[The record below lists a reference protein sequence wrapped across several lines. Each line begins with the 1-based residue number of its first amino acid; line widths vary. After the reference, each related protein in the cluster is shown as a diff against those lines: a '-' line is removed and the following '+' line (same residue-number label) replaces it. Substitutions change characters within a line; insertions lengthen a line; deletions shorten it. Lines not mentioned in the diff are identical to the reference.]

1 MTSHPQRFCPLCNRA
16 FNSGEAVLRCAGC
29 DVLHHPGCWVK
40 NDGCATHTDHEA
52 RPVAIAYDNRE
63 TVMAPPHPAE
73 GTRILKPQKPAEGLL
88 PPGSE
93 AGDDGDA
100 VIGATPPAA
109 IGGTAPLPLP
119 PPGRTQEPTRFVRR
133 EPPPPEPLHP
143 PSAPKRYVP
152 APPSPQA
159 GGPKPLPK
167 IYGRHGILGLWYVP
181 VAALIA
187 VGVAFGVVWAFDQL
201 GGGDDNGT
209 PAVTTTVTPQPTAD
223 GTPNASATV
232 GTRTPGASPT
242 TAGTPAATGKF
253 RPGDFAVVTGTGD
266 CLNIRV
272 APGRNNDAIECLK
285 DGETLA
291 ITGGPST
298 ADGLTWWKVKI
309 GTGEGW
315 GAEDYLSKKP

>member
-1 MTSHPQRFCPLCNRA
+1 MTTHPQRFCPLCNRA
-16 FNSGEAVLRCAGC
+16 FTAGEAVLRCAGC

-40 NDGCATHTDHEA
+40 NDGCATHADHEA
-52 RPVAIAYDNRE
+52 RPVAVAYENRE
-63 TVMAPPHPAE
+63 TAIAAPHPAE
-73 GTRILKPQKPAEGLL
+73 GTRVLKPQKPA
-88 PPGSE
+88 
-93 AGDDGDA
+93 GDPFEPADGDGEGIGA
-100 VIGATPPAA
+100 VIGGARPPMIAV
-109 IGGTAPLPLP
+109 TAPLPLP
-119 PPGRTQEPTRFVRR
+119 PTGNPQEPARFVRH
-133 EPPPPEPLHP
+133 EPPEPLHP

-167 IYGRHGILGLWYVP
+167 IYGRHGILAFWYVP
-181 VAALIA
+181 VAALLAI
-187 VGVAFGVVWAFDQL
+187 GIAFGVVWAFDQL
-201 GGGDDNGT
+201 GGGDDGA
-209 PAVTTTVTPQPTAD
+209 PAVTATVTPQPTAN
-223 GTPNASATV
+223 GTANAAATA

-272 APGRNNDAIECLK
+272 APGRSNDAIECLK

-309 GTGEGW
+309 GAGEGW